1 MYLLY
6 LSIKFGAGVGIVDD
20 EALMDK
26 TLELNPAKIYLFKD
40 SNRNTRKRCEICS
53 KLTVKTPEW
62 RQWRRSGVFIV
73 NFKHVVDLFLVFP
86 LLTLNK

>member
-26 TLELNPAKIYLFKD
+26 TLELNQP
-40 SNRNTRKRCEICS
+40 S
-53 KLTVKTPEW
+53 
-62 RQWRRSGVFIV
+62 
-73 NFKHVVDLFLVFP
+73 
-86 LLTLNK
+86 